1 MIIYT
6 DMNIAD
12 LIKISWRALLRNK
25 TRALLTMLGIIIGIG
40 SVIGMVSIGQS
51 SSQSIN
57 DQISEMG
64 TNLIMVMRK
73 AERSGGV
80 NIGSDSVQTMRASDA
95 DAILAGSK
103 NVIMASPMVASAGQI
118 VYGSQNWPGSI
129 QGGNSSYLA
138 INKRNISSGAN
149 FTENDVKQ
157 AAKVCLIGTT
167 VRDNIF
173 PNGENPLGKII
184 RFGKIPMK
192 IIGVLESKGQN
203 QMGQDQ
209 DDIVIA
215 PYTTVQKRMLAV
227 NYVHMIFAS
236 AASEDVA
243 YAAVSDI
250 ENILRK
256 EHRIKAGKDNDFEVR
271 TQQQILE
278 IMGSITGILTLLL
291 TAVAAISLLV
301 GGIGI
306 MNIMYVTVTERT
318 REIGLRM
325 AVGGKNSDIL
335 MQFLAESTILSLA
348 GGIIGIFLGVG
359 LAFGASYALNWPFI
373 VSLGSV
379 AISFLVCALI
389 GIFFGW
395 YPARKAANL
404 DPINALRYE

>member
-1 MIIYT
+1 
-6 DMNIAD
+6 MNIAD

-359 LAFGASYALNWPFI
+359 LAFGASYTLNWPFI

>member
-1 MIIYT
+1 
-6 DMNIAD
+6 MNIAD

-359 LAFGASYALNWPFI
+359 LAFGASSALNWPFI
-373 VSLGSV
+373 VSIGSV

>member
-1 MIIYT
+1 
-6 DMNIAD
+6 MNIAD

-359 LAFGASYALNWPFI
+359 LACGASYALNWPFI
-373 VSLGSV
+373 ISLGSV

>member
-1 MIIYT
+1 
-6 DMNIAD
+6 MNIAD

-373 VSLGSV
+373 ISLGSV

>member
-1 MIIYT
+1 
-6 DMNIAD
+6 MNIAD

-301 GGIGI
+301 GGLGI

>member
-1 MIIYT
+1 
-6 DMNIAD
+6 MNIAD

-359 LAFGASYALNWPFI
+359 LAFGASYALNWPFV
-373 VSLGSV
+373 VSIGSV
-379 AISFLVCALI
+379 AVSFLVCAVI

>member
-1 MIIYT
+1 
-6 DMNIAD
+6 MNIAD

>member
-1 MIIYT
+1 
-6 DMNIAD
+6 MNIAD
-12 LIKISWRALLRNK
+12 LIKIAWRALLRNK

-64 TNLIMVMRK
+64 TNMIMVMRK

-236 AASEDVA
+236 AASEEVA
-243 YAAVSDI
+243 YEAVSDI

-256 EHRIKAGKDNDFEVR
+256 EHRIKAGKDDDFEVR
-271 TQQQILE
+271 TQQQILD

-359 LAFGASYALNWPFI
+359 LAFGASYALNWPFV
-373 VSLGSV
+373 VSIGSV
-379 AISFLVCALI
+379 AVSFLVCAVI

>member
-1 MIIYT
+1 
-6 DMNIAD
+6 MNIAD
-12 LIKISWRALLRNK
+12 LIKIAWRALLRNK

-64 TNLIMVMRK
+64 TNMIMVMRK

>member
-1 MIIYT
+1 
-6 DMNIAD
+6 MNIAD

-348 GGIIGIFLGVG
+348 GGVIGIFLGVG

>member
-1 MIIYT
+1 
-6 DMNIAD
+6 MNIAD

-236 AASEDVA
+236 AASEYVA

-301 GGIGI
+301 GGIGV

>member
-1 MIIYT
+1 
-6 DMNIAD
+6 MNIAD
-12 LIKISWRALLRNK
+12 LIKIAWRALLRNK

-40 SVIGMVSIGQS
+40 SVIAMVSIGQS

-64 TNLIMVMRK
+64 TNMIMVMRK

-95 DAILAGSK
+95 DAILAGSR
-103 NVIMASPMVASAGQI
+103 NVIMASPMVSSAGQI

-138 INKRNISSGAN
+138 INKRSILSGAN
-149 FTENDVKQ
+149 FTELDVKQ

-215 PYTTVQKRMLAV
+215 PYTTVQKRMLAIS
-227 NYVHMIFAS
+227 YVHMIFVS

-243 YAAVSDI
+243 YQAVSDI

-256 EHRIKAGKDNDFEVR
+256 EHRIKPGKDDDFQVR
-271 TQQQILE
+271 TQQQILD
-278 IMGSITGILTLLL
+278 IMGSVTGILTLLL

-325 AVGGKNSDIL
+325 AVGGKNRDIL

-348 GGIIGIFLGVG
+348 GGIIGILLGIG
-359 LAFGASYALNWPFI
+359 LAFGTSHALNWPFI
-373 VSLGSV
+373 VSIGSV
-379 AISFLVCALI
+379 AISFLVCAVI

>member
-1 MIIYT
+1 
-6 DMNIAD
+6 MNIAD
-12 LIKISWRALLRNK
+12 LIKIAWRALLRNK

-40 SVIGMVSIGQS
+40 SVIAMVSIGQS

-64 TNLIMVMRK
+64 TNMIMVMRK

-95 DAILAGSK
+95 DAILAGSR
-103 NVIMASPMVASAGQI
+103 NVIMASPMVSSAGQI

-138 INKRNISSGAN
+138 INKRSILSGAN
-149 FTENDVKQ
+149 FTELDVKQ

-215 PYTTVQKRMLAV
+215 PYTTVQKRMLAIS
-227 NYVHMIFAS
+227 YVHMIFVS
-236 AASEDVA
+236 AASEEVA
-243 YAAVSDI
+243 YQAVSDI

-256 EHRIKAGKDNDFEVR
+256 EHRIKPGKDDDFQVR
-271 TQQQILE
+271 TQQQILD
-278 IMGSITGILTLLL
+278 IMGSVTGILTLLL

-325 AVGGKNSDIL
+325 AVGGKNRDIL

-348 GGIIGIFLGVG
+348 GGIIGILLGIG
-359 LAFGASYALNWPFI
+359 LAFGTSHALNWPFI
-373 VSLGSV
+373 VSIGSV
-379 AISFLVCALI
+379 AISFLVCAVI

-404 DPINALRYE
+404 DPINALRY